1 MTLRPFV
8 LALLLPLA
16 ACGSG
21 TSEMQL
27 YPLEGPIAQA
37 DATKVIEIRAQNTN
51 ETSGPI
57 SFRLAHKVRCQ
68 GTWSSVAPK
77 EVSQTKGVSLTLRD
91 TGGRLGRD
99 VKTSARVNNGE
110 IYAVCTDGTRVQGN
124 FISGSGTTSGTGR
137 ATDTNGNLYK
147 LLF

>member
-1 MTLRPFV
+1 MTLRPYI

-16 ACGSG
+16 ACASG

-27 YPLEGPIAQA
+27 YPLEGPIAQE
-37 DATKVIEIRAQNTN
+37 DATRVIEIKAQNTN
-51 ETSGPI
+51 ETSGPM
-57 SFRLAHKVRCQ
+57 SFRLERRVRCH
-68 GTWSSVAPK
+68 GTWTSVSPK
-77 EVSQTKGVSLTLRD
+77 EVSRTKGVSLTLRD

-99 VKTSARVNNGE
+99 VTTVARVNNGE
-110 IYAVCTDGTRVQGN
+110 IYAVCTDGTRLQGT

-137 ATDTNGNLYK
+137 ATDTNGNVYK